1 MSQLS
6 VRTADG
12 EQSLSIE
19 EFEAQIRRGQISPTT
34 PVRFAVLTGDR
45 WVDARDLEVFRRLYA
60 PARLHFTRA
69 FSLGA
74 FPWLTVGLCLT
85 QIAIYLAVGGFSRSV
100 ALDPLLAAG
109 AKMQPNI
116 IELGETWRLLT
127 ANFLHRDVLHLFF
140 NMIFLFNVGGT
151 IENVYRVQDY
161 LWLVVFSALSTTLL
175 STLMSIHPSVGSSGI
190 VFGLFGA
197 ASVFGYKYGEIL
209 PVRYR
214 RYFGHAVLPYA
225 LFILYVGLATESTD
239 NWGHLGGMIG
249 GVAVAVALKPKL
261 LRLGDPPAR
270 SHLWA
275 YGPSW
280 ATAFALVAVFAASPV
295 IRTFG
300 PSLAQETYE
309 ASGLVVAYPT
319 RWRDGTNHL
328 GMVARGNAL
337 GTTLGVTVEQASR
350 APFDLLELRRRFLD
364 DTIGAVVRD
373 GDIASVEVR
382 SEKPLAIE
390 GARAIELRIDLDS
403 RAGPLSTRNILIERG
418 YYAYTI
424 VLAAPR
430 AWAARYEPVFQ
441 KMLAPANL
449 KLIEPTDL
457 AASRRVVAVFP
468 GMSSA
473 YVELGDELA
482 RIGDVRGASAA
493 YARALVGI
501 PDQPEARFGLAKLAL
516 DYRGD
521 LEGAEAIARGLYHA
535 RPDEPAVV
543 ALLADLRQRL
553 GQLDA
558 ACEVLQEAL
567 DHLTEPPDALRE
579 RLRDLRCR
587 STDPSDR

>member
-60 PARLHFTRA
+60 PARLHFTRT

-74 FPWLTVGLCLT
+74 FPWLTVSLCLL
-85 QIAIYLAVGGFSRSV
+85 QIAIYVAVGGFDRSV

-116 IELGETWRLLT
+116 VELGETWRLLT

-140 NMIFLFNVGGT
+140 NMFFLFNVGGT

-161 LWLVVFSALSTTLL
+161 LWLIVVSALSTTLL
-175 STLMSIHPSVGSSGI
+175 STLMSVHPSVGSSGI

-239 NWGHLGGMIG
+239 NWGHLGGMVG
-249 GVAVAVALKPKL
+249 GVAVAVGLKPKL
-261 LRLGDPPAR
+261 LRLGDPPPR
-270 SHLWA
+270 SFLAA
-275 YGPSW
+275 YGP
-280 ATAFALVAVFAASPV
+280 AFLTAVALITVFVAGRV
-295 IRTFG
+295 IHAFG
-300 PSLAQETYE
+300 PALERQLYNQ
-309 ASGLVVAYPT
+309 SGIVVSYPSG
-319 RWRDGTNHL
+319 WRDGTNHL
-328 GMVARGNAL
+328 GMTARGNAL
-337 GTTLGVTVEQASR
+337 GTTLGLVVERASE
-350 APFDLLELRRRFLD
+350 APFDLLELRRRFLE
-364 DTIGAVVRD
+364 DTIGAVGRD

-382 SEKPLAIE
+382 SEKPFAIE
-390 GARAIELRIDLDS
+390 GARALELRIDLDS

-430 AWAARYEPVFQ
+430 AWTARYEPVFQ
-441 KMLAPANL
+441 KMLARANTRLVEPAA
-449 KLIEPTDL
+449 L
-457 AASRRVVAVFP
+457 AASRRAITVFP

-473 YVELGDELA
+473 YVDLGDELA
-482 RIGDVRGASAA
+482 RIGDARGASSA

-521 LEGAEAIARGLYHA
+521 LEDAESIARGLYHA

-543 ALLADLRQRL
+543 ALLVDLRMGL
-553 GQLDA
+553 GQVEG
-558 ACEVLQEAL
+558 ACDVLQGAL
-567 DHLTEPPDALRE
+567 DHLTEPPQALRE

-587 STDPSDR
+587 STDLRDR